1 MHKSLHL
8 VFGLSAALAL
18 TSCQQ
23 ESSTPAA
30 TTPQSIVASSTQT
43 NAKPANVTVTN
54 PLFSI
59 DPATMTSCD
68 PATVATV
75 KWDVHSSHPDTQTVA
90 IWAGTGSSSKLFSS
104 GGAKGEAKT
113 GLWVRPG
120 SQFQLKDQATGE
132 VLGQIT
138 VGGPACP

>member
-1 MHKSLHL
+1 MRKSLHL
-8 VFGLSAALAL
+8 VFALSVVLALASCQREPSAA
-18 TSCQQ
+18 
-23 ESSTPAA
+23 AA
-30 TTPQSIVASSTQT
+30 TANPTSAASAAPT
-43 NAKPANVTVTN
+43 NAAVTS

-59 DPATMTSCD
+59 DPSTMASCD
-68 PATVATV
+68 PAAVATLN
-75 KWDVHSSHPDTQTVA
+75 WDVRSSHPDTQAVA
-90 IWAGTGSSSKLFSS
+90 IWAGAGSSSKLFSS

-113 GLWVRPG
+113 GPWVRPG